1 MKKIDVCG
9 LNCPEPVIRVKS
21 VMDAGEKDIE
31 VLCDQA
37 VAKEN
42 ISRLCKKMK
51 YKIVVFSEGDN
62 YILKIS
68 KY

>member
-1 MKKIDVCG
+1 MKNIDVCG
-9 LNCPEPVIRVKS
+9 LNCPEPVIRVKAA
-21 VMDAGEKDIE
+21 MDAGERDIE

-51 YKIVVFSEGDN
+51 YNIIVVNSGDN
-62 YILKIS
+62 FILKIS
-68 KY
+68 KL